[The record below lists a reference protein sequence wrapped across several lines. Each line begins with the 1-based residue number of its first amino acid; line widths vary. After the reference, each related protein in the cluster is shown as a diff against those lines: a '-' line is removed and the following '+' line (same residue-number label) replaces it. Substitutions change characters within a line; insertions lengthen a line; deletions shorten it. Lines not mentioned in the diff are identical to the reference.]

1 MNREAVV
8 GLDEEEWLV
17 EVELPPMM
25 ADVDVDGEEVV
36 VVVEEEPLVL
46 WMLLMV
52 EDVVA
57 GVAVAVELEEFS
69 SKSCWT
75 WRMSTYSSRLAPEL
89 ERLFTV
95 NRRIYLKFCI

>member
-1 MNREAVV
+1 MDDPLNREAVV
-8 GLDEEEWLV
+8 GLDEEEWVV

-36 VVVEEEPLVL
+36 VVEEDPLVL
-46 WMLLMV
+46 WLLLMV

-57 GVAVAVELEEFS
+57 GVADAVELEEFS

-75 WRMSTYSSRLAPEL
+75 
-89 ERLFTV
+89 
-95 NRRIYLKFCI
+95 

>member
-1 MNREAVV
+1 M
-8 GLDEEEWLV
+8 GLDEEEWVV

-36 VVVEEEPLVL
+36 VVEEEPLVL
-46 WMLLMV
+46 WLLLMV

-57 GVAVAVELEEFS
+57 GVADVVELDEFS

-75 WRMSTYSSRLAPEL
+75 WRMSTYSSRLAPGMP
-89 ERLFTV
+89 RLF
-95 NRRIYLKFCI
+95 IPAP

>member
-1 MNREAVV
+1 M
-8 GLDEEEWLV
+8 GLDEEEWVV

-36 VVVEEEPLVL
+36 VVEEEPLVL
-46 WMLLMV
+46 WLLLMV

-57 GVAVAVELEEFS
+57 GVAVVVELDEFS

-75 WRMSTYSSRLAPEL
+75 WRMSTYSSRLAPGM
-89 ERLFTV
+89 ERLF
-95 NRRIYLKFCI
+95 IPAP

>member
-1 MNREAVV
+1 M
-8 GLDEEEWLV
+8 GLDEEEWVV

-36 VVVEEEPLVL
+36 VVEEDPLVL
-46 WMLLMV
+46 WLLLMV

-57 GVAVAVELEEFS
+57 GVADAVELEEFS

-75 WRMSTYSSRLAPEL
+75 
-89 ERLFTV
+89 
-95 NRRIYLKFCI
+95 

>member
-1 MNREAVV
+1 M
-8 GLDEEEWLV
+8 GLDEEEWVV

-36 VVVEEEPLVL
+36 VVEEEPLVL
-46 WMLLMV
+46 WLLLMV

-57 GVAVAVELEEFS
+57 GVADVVELDEFS

-75 WRMSTYSSRLAPEL
+75 WRMSTYSSRLAPGIA
-89 ERLFTV
+89 RLF
-95 NRRIYLKFCI
+95 IPAP